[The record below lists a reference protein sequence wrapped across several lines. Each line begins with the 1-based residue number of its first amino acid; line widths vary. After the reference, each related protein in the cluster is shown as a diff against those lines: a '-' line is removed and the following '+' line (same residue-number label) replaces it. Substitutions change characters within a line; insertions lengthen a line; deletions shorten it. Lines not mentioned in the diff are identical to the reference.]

1 MFAVPLS
8 TINELHI
15 KEMENSEEQ
24 INDVEIIC
32 KTENCQVTI
41 LICFFFNTMI
51 QHRWI
56 NNEFSMK
63 CLMSKVTEVY
73 PLFRRKYGIQLVLK
87 SRALMFLSKA
97 SFAFAN
103 ELHKFLN
110 NSGLC

>member
-41 LICFFFNTMI
+41 LICVFFNTMI
-51 QHRWI
+51 QPR
-56 NNEFSMK
+56 
-63 CLMSKVTEVY
+63 
-73 PLFRRKYGIQLVLK
+73 
-87 SRALMFLSKA
+87 
-97 SFAFAN
+97 
-103 ELHKFLN
+103 
-110 NSGLC
+110 